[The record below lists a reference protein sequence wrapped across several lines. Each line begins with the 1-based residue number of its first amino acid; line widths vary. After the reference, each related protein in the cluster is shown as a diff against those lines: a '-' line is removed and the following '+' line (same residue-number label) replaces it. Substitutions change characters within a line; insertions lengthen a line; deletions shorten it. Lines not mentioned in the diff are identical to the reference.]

1 MNKFLPLA
9 FAMLALSACGGG
21 GDAGA
26 GSTTTTTNDATVSS
40 EGLWTGNLNSTRTG
54 AAHTA
59 TLIVLPTGEM
69 RMIWNNCVQLVATST
84 TANGY
89 FNGTGNAYAP
99 DGSNAACPA
108 SVTFPD
114 ATSLATLS
122 VSGQVTAASSLIGS
136 YTAGG
141 DTGTYNL
148 TYSALYARAGTL
160 TRAAGTYSNGTL
172 VLTIDAAGAI
182 TGTSGTATITG
193 SLTTIDATKN
203 AYRIALVETG
213 STAGT
218 TTTSTSTSTTSS
230 TSTATSTTT
239 ATTTTISVGGLATLI
254 DYGASSDNYLLIS
267 VTNSTSGFAV
277 PLIRQ

>member
-1 MNKFLPLA
+1 MKKFLPLA
-9 FAMLALSACGGG
+9 FTTLALGACGGG
-21 GDAGA
+21 GDAGS
-26 GSTTTTTNDATVSS
+26 GTTTTTTNDATASS
-40 EGLWTGNLNSTRTG
+40 EGLWTGSLNSTKTG

-69 RMIWNNCVQLVATST
+69 RMIWNNCVQLVASST

-89 FNGTGNAYAP
+89 FSGTGNAYAP
-99 DGSNAACPA
+99 DGSHAACPTA
-108 SVTFPD
+108 VTFPD
-114 ATSLATLS
+114 ATSLAALS
-122 VSGQVTAASSLIGS
+122 VSGQVTAASSLIGT

-160 TRAAGTYSNGTL
+160 ARAAGTYSNGTL
-172 VLTIDAAGAI
+172 VLTIDATGAV
-182 TGTSGTATITG
+182 TGTSGTATVTG
-193 SLTTIDATKN
+193 SLTTIDTAKN

-218 TTTSTSTSTTSS
+218 TTTSTSTTSS

-239 ATTTTISVGGLATLI
+239 ATTTTTSVSGLATLI
-254 DYGASSDNYLLIS
+254 DYGTSTDNYLLIS